1 MTFFML
7 LSDYIDGDGIYVQ
20 LYKVLSCRDG
30 VMKKKFT
37 VQFRSV
43 KGLNQKSTNLII
55 FSLE

>member
-1 MTFFML
+1 ML
-7 LSDYIDGDGIYVQ
+7 VSDYIDGDGIGVQ

-43 KGLNQKSTNLII
+43 KGLNHKSTNLII